1 MATEKKKPAAK
12 KAPAKKAPA
21 KKAAA
26 KKAPAKKAAAP
37 AKKVPGTST
46 STKTTSS
53 YSRHMYTAVEPG
65 SMAAEPTKKTA
76 AEREITQSPSGL
88 APMTGTVTPEGRITV
103 TPEGKITISTTPT
116 PKAAPAKKKSF
127 FARLFRR

>member
-12 KAPAKKAPA
+12 KAPAKKAAA

-37 AKKVPGTST
+37 AKKAPTTST
-46 STKTTSS
+46 ATKATGS

-65 SMAAEPTKKTA
+65 SGIAEPAEKTA
-76 AEREITQSPSGL
+76 AKREITQSPSGL
-88 APMTGTVTPEGRITV
+88 APMTGTV